1 MNIDDFQTS
10 QVYLLN
16 LFIPKM
22 WWLKIGQLVMVNN
35 ESEQSMVLPHLLD
48 LIIVKTISPTF
59 VGKKKRRVHLVH
71 RVILLDQ

>member
-22 WWLKIGQLVMVNN
+22 WWLKIGHGQ
-35 ESEQSMVLPHLLD
+35 
-48 LIIVKTISPTF
+48 
-59 VGKKKRRVHLVH
+59 
-71 RVILLDQ
+71 